1 MRFLRDTRGQNA
13 VEWLLVVVI
22 VVAVVGGIIVTISE
36 SLATKLTEYNDAL

>member
-1 MRFLRDTRGQNA
+1 MRFLRDTRSQNA

-22 VVAVVGGIIVTISE
+22 VVAVVGGIIVTIAE